1 MTKQLCFTEHS
12 PRAGPLQ
19 STLYLIIPILT
30 VGEIETLSQEQTISL
45 RPEALLLKAPTHPV
59 PLWGWKVTDLLG

>member
-19 STLYLIIPILT
+19 STLCLIIPILL
-30 VGEIETLSQEQTISL
+30 VEEIETLSQEQTISL
-45 RPEALLLKAPTHPV
+45 RPEALLLKAPTHRAS
-59 PLWGWKVTDLLG
+59 LGTDLLG

>member
-12 PRAGPLQ
+12 PQAGPLQ
-19 STLYLIIPILT
+19 STLCLIIPILT

-45 RPEALLLKAPTHPV
+45 RPEALLLKAPTHPA